1 MIKSLEQ
8 THLADGR
15 ARALNAG
22 DVRRDCL
29 ISRECLTRPL
39 FLSACAFM
47 VLRARSDTG
56 GGFAAEAE
64 FVANRI
70 SVTLKKR

>member
-1 MIKSLEQ
+1 
-8 THLADGR
+8 
-15 ARALNAG
+15 
-22 DVRRDCL
+22 
-29 ISRECLTRPL
+29 
-39 FLSACAFM
+39 M

-56 GGFAAEAE
+56 GGYAAEAE